1 MKKRKTRK
9 EWIAMKTNTDYART
23 RANHRNT
30 GTSRKNGYDYYAE
43 GNAVRKVQVEE
54 IPQRKKTSGNS
65 NPRKKP
71 NQSQR
76 RQRVYENGKRLN
88 TSREVRRNR
97 EKAANMNAS
106 YVFFLI
112 TASLVVLFMCVKY
125 LNIQNQ
131 IDEKTNEINELKTQ
145 INTLTVQNDSLNYTV
160 NSYMDVNF
168 ICKKAE
174 KELGMVIAD
183 KKQVSKYKRNN
194 SEYMKQIKDIPTK

>member
-9 EWIAMKTNTDYART
+9 EWITMKTNTDYSKTRT
-23 RANHRNT
+23 DHRT
-30 GTSRKNGYDYYAE
+30 TSTNRKNGYKYYTE

-54 IPQRKKTSGNS
+54 VPQRKKASRNAI
-65 NPRKKP
+65 PKKKT
-71 NQSQR
+71 NQQQR
-76 RQRVYENGKRLN
+76 TPRVYENGKRLKV
-88 TSREVRRNR
+88 SKDVRRNR

-112 TASLVVLFMCVKY
+112 TASLVVLFMCVNY

-131 IDEKTNEINELKTQ
+131 IDEKTNEINDLKTQ
-145 INTLTVQNDSLNYTV
+145 INTITVQNDSLNYTV

-194 SEYMKQIKDIPTK
+194 SEYMKQIKDIPSK